1 MKNRTV
7 YDVLD
12 QIMEDYSY
20 TIKKVGKKVDI
31 SGSVYIDKLD
41 ITVNHEKTFYYPDA
55 DRAENWKNSGGLQK
69 VMNAFKEELKN
80 KVVQVIKENRQV
92 LTDDSILIKD
102 LLAQAKELK
111 ERINTLE
118 EELDE
123 AKQRIRSMELE
134 KIYPLNPYPWTT
146 PNTNPWSTGITWETQ
161 IGDQPDWLDKN
172 KITCQKA
179 TFEPDSN
186 KYSGGF
192 SATSRP
198 GDFDCW
204 RGTSTDEH
212 NVYQIAREECEKIR
226 NKKNG
231 GDF

>member
-12 QIMEDYSY
+12 KIMEDYSY
-20 TIKKVGKKVDI
+20 SIKKTGNKVEI
-31 SGSVYIDKLD
+31 SGSVYIDRLD
-41 ITVNHEKTFYYPDA
+41 ETVTFEKTIYCVDGNVRTA
-55 DRAENWKNSGGLQK
+55 IEK
-69 VMNAFKEELKN
+69 FKEELRSRVA
-80 KVVQVIKENRQV
+80 KVVSDNKEI
-92 LTDDSILIKD
+92 LTDDNALIKN
-102 LLAQAKELK
+102 LLDQVKEL
-111 ERINTLE
+111 RA
-118 EELDE
+118 ELDA

-179 TFEPDSN
+179 TLEPDSS

-192 SATSRP
+192 SAASRP